1 MIKSVLFTAGLFLH
15 LGILAQTASPTNVRM
30 PVLTAVVEPGLAG
43 ISAQRLQRLDKAME
57 AMVREQKL
65 PGLVA
70 LVARRGKIVLH
81 KAYGQ
86 ADAPANRALK
96 KDDIFRIASMS
107 KAITATAVMML
118 YEEGKFSLDDPIS
131 KWIPAFK
138 NPRVLQDFSTADS
151 SYTTRPA
158 STEITIR
165 HLLTHT
171 SGIGYGMIDG
181 DERIKKIYKKAGII
195 ELYTTDPVTTSDN
208 IKHLAALPLHHDP
221 GEKFTYS
228 MGLDVLGYFIE
239 ILSGQSF
246 FDYLASHLFHPL
258 GMKDTYFYLPVDKA
272 GRLVKIHVP
281 GKDGTWSTE
290 LNEGYDEDYPII
302 GARSNCSG
310 GAGLSS
316 TAMDYAIFLQ
326 MLLNDGVYNG
336 KRFLSRPTVRLLTQ
350 SNQIGDLWGGDQGQD
365 HFSLAFSVLN
375 KKGSYRGNGSEG
387 RFSWGG
393 YFNTNYWVDPKEQI
407 VAILMKQTRNLKEDA
422 SEGVFTRLIYQSID
436 D

>member
-1 MIKSVLFTAGLFLH
+1 MIRAVFIAAGFFLS
-15 LGILAQTASPTNVRM
+15 LETIAQTASPTKARM
-30 PVLTAVVEPGLAG
+30 PVLTPINDPALAG
-43 ISAQRLQRLDKAME
+43 MSVQRIERLDKALETMI
-57 AMVREQKL
+57 REQKL

-81 KAYGQ
+81 KAYGL
-86 ADAPANRALK
+86 ADAPANRSLH
-96 KDDIFRIASMS
+96 KDDIFRIASMT

-118 YEEGKFSLDDPIS
+118 YEEGGFSLDDPIA

-138 NPRVLQDFSTADS
+138 NPQVLKAFSPADS
-151 SYTTRPA
+151 SYTSRPA
-158 STEITIR
+158 SREITIR

-181 DERIKKIYKKAGII
+181 DERVKKIYKKAGII
-195 ELYTTDPVTTSDN
+195 ELYSTDPVTTEDN
-208 IKHLAALPLHHDP
+208 IKRLAALPLHHDP
-221 GEKFTYS
+221 GEKFTYG

-239 ILSGQSF
+239 ILSKQSF
-246 FDYLASHLFHPL
+246 PDFLASRLFQPL
-258 GMKDTYFYLPVDKA
+258 GMKDTYFYLPDDKA
-272 GRLVKIHVP
+272 GRLVKIHLPV
-281 GKDGTWSTE
+281 KAGTWSTDPD
-290 LNEGYDEDYPII
+290 EGYDEDYPIK

-316 TAMDYAIFLQ
+316 TAIDYAIFLQ

-336 KRFLSRPTVRLLTQ
+336 KRFLSRPTVSLLTR
-350 SNQIGDLWGGDQGQD
+350 SNQIGDLWGGEEGRD

-375 KKGSYRGNGSEG
+375 KKGSELGIGSEG

-407 VAILMKQTRNLKEDA
+407 VAVLMKQTRGLPEDP
-422 SEGVFTRLIYQSID
+422 SEAVFTRLVYQSID

>member
-1 MIKSVLFTAGLFLH
+1 MIKSVLFTAGLLLH

-30 PVLTAVVEPGLAG
+30 PVLTAVVDPGLAG
-43 ISAQRLQRLDKAME
+43 ISAQRLQRLDKTME
-57 AMVREQKL
+57 AIVREQKL

-96 KDDIFRIASMS
+96 KDDIFRIASMT

-138 NPRVLQDFSTADS
+138 NPRVLQAFSTADS

-158 STEITIR
+158 SAEITIR

-181 DERIKKIYKKAGII
+181 DERIKKIYKKAGVI

-221 GEKFTYS
+221 GEKFTYG

-246 FDYLASHLFHPL
+246 SDYLASHLFQPL
-258 GMKDTYFYLPVDKA
+258 GMKDTYFYLPDDKA
-272 GRLVKIHVP
+272 GRLVKVHVP

-290 LNEGYDEDYPII
+290 LNEWYDEDYPII

-336 KRFLSRPTVRLLTQ
+336 KRYLSRPTVRLLTQ

-422 SEGVFTRLIYQSID
+422 SEGIFTRLIYQSID